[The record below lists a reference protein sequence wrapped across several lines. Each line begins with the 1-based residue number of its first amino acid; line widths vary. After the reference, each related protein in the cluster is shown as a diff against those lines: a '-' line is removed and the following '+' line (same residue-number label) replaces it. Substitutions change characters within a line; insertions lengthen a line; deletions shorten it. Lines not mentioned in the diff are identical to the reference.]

1 MSNLIIIVTVL
12 AVLYLLFCLLGFALQ
27 DKLIYFPDRT
37 LVATPEHVGLSYQDV
52 TFRAEDGVELH
63 GWFVPAPAARAVLLF
78 CHGNAGNISGRL
90 ESLSLFHSL
99 GLAVFIFDYRGYG
112 RSHGKPNEAGTYADA
127 RAAWRYLTEQK
138 QVAAEHIVLCG
149 RSLGGAVAIEL
160 ATHVRPRALIVES
173 AFTSAAELG
182 ARVYPWLPVRQLARI
197 RYDSLSRVGYIRC
210 PKLFVHSL
218 HDDVVPYSL
227 GLKLFQ
233 RAREPKQMLKIRGSH
248 NDGFLTSG
256 RKYVDGLESFLN
268 GLEKE

>member
-1 MSNLIIIVTVL
+1 
-12 AVLYLLFCLLGFALQ
+12 
-27 DKLIYFPDRT
+27 
-37 LVATPEHVGLSYQDV
+37 
-52 TFRAEDGVELH
+52 
-63 GWFVPAPAARAVLLF
+63 
-78 CHGNAGNISGRL
+78 
-90 ESLSLFHSL
+90 
-99 GLAVFIFDYRGYG
+99 
-112 RSHGKPNEAGTYADA
+112 
-127 RAAWRYLTEQK
+127 
-138 QVAAEHIVLCG
+138 G

-160 ATHVRPRALIVES
+160 ATHVHPRALIVES
-173 AFTSAAELG
+173 TFTSAAELG

-218 HDDVVPYSL
+218 HDDVVPYSF

-256 RKYVDGLESFLN
+256 RKYVDGLESFLD